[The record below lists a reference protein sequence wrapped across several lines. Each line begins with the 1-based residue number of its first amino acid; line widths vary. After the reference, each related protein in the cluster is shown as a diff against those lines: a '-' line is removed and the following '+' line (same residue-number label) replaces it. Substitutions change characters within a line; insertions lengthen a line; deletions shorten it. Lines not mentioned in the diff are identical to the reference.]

1 MNLQNWL
8 NNYINDPQN
17 SDICFNIALCYDE
30 LGQTS
35 SAAGYYL
42 RSVEFGNDDD
52 KKYESLL
59 KIASCFE
66 RQGNRVFTLKGVLLQ
81 AIALL
86 PKRPE
91 AYFLLARVYER
102 NKDWQESYTISNI
115 GEQLATDEP
124 KTLTD
129 VDYPG
134 KWGFKFEKAI
144 VGWWI
149 GLYDESA
156 SLFRELNN
164 EHNIPYYYKTSIES
178 NLQLVGNNWKDPSI
192 YRKHQFKDLRYKFDN
207 AHSIEQNYSQCYQ
220 DMFVLSILNGKKN
233 GKYLEIGCADPF
245 YGNNT
250 ALLEKDFG
258 WTGISIDIDQNMVDK
273 FKTERNNTVIQSDAT
288 KVNYSELL
296 GDTLNWDY
304 LQIDCD
310 PPTVSYEVLTKIP
323 FHTHK
328 FAVITFE
335 HDHYA
340 DDTQTIREKS
350 RKYLK
355 SFGYELIVNNI
366 SPDDYSPYEDWW
378 VHPHLSTGRGMQLM
392 KSINDKV
399 KNSKKY
405 IFNQL

>member
-1 MNLQNWL
+1 MNLQQWL
-8 NNYINDPQN
+8 NNYILDPFN
-17 SDICFNIALCYDE
+17 PNICFNLALCYDE
-30 LGQTS
+30 LGQTA

-42 RSVEFGNDDD
+42 RSVEFGTDDN
-52 KKYESLL
+52 KIYEALL

-66 RQGNRVFTLKGVLLQ
+66 RQGNRVFTLKGTLLR
-81 AIALL
+81 AISLF

-91 AYFLLARVYER
+91 AYFLLSRIYER
-102 NKDWQESYTISNI
+102 NKDWQESYTTATI

-124 KTLTD
+124 QTLTD
-129 VDYPG
+129 VEYPG
-134 KWGFKFEKAI
+134 RWGFQFEKA
-144 VGWWI
+144 VTGWWI

-156 SLFRELNN
+156 HLFRDLNQN
-164 EHNIPYYYKTSIES
+164 YNLPPIYKNAVIN
-178 NLQLVGNNWKDPSI
+178 NLKLVGANWKEPSI
-192 YRKHQFKDLRYKFDN
+192 YKKHQFPNLRFKFEGAYD
-207 AHSIEQNYSQCYQ
+207 IEQNYSQCYQ
-220 DMFVLSILNGKKN
+220 DIFILSILNGKKN

-245 YGNNT
+245 HGNNT

-258 WTGISIDIDQNMVDK
+258 WTGISIDIDQNMINK
-273 FKTERNNTVIQSDAT
+273 FKDKRNNTALQNDAT
-288 KVNYSELL
+288 KINYSELL

-310 PPTVSYEVLTKIP
+310 PPTISYDVLTKIP

-328 FAVITFE
+328 FAVVTFE

-355 SFGYELIVNNI
+355 SFGFELVVNDI

-378 VHPHLSTGRGMQLM
+378 VHPQLAAGRGMQFM
-392 KSINDKV
+392 KLINDNI

-405 IFNQL
+405 IFNQ